1 MLCHSIE
8 TATFHFRRIH
18 LCNNNRVHSNVKSC
32 KTLNLK
38 LHMHCQINAVP
49 HKKVWSLTKNQELTE
64 SQISEVVQ
72 MALSDHV
79 AFSDIE
85 YQYGLKEHEV
95 VSLMRKTLR
104 KGSYRTWR
112 KRVVS
117 FGSRRK
123 HYKWLFWQG
132 QVRQGFKQNCRAL
145 HIMNSRPSR
154 ISCLYVCWR

>member
-1 MLCHSIE
+1 MSRSKTYL
-8 TATFHFRRIH
+8 TFHKRGPHRRRKNTRQKFLLNQASNIAAFDFTRNL
-18 LCNNNRVHSNVKSC
+18 LCNNDRMHSNVKSC
-32 KTLNLK
+32 KTLNLQ

-95 VSLMRKTLR
+95 VTLMRKTLR
-104 KGSYRTWR
+104 KGSYRSWR
-112 KRVVS
+112 KRVAS
-117 FGSRRK
+117 FGSRRE
-123 HYKWLFWQG
+123 HYKWLFGQG
-132 QVRQGFKQNCRAL
+132 QVL
-145 HIMNSRPSR
+145 
-154 ISCLYVCWR
+154 